1 MPSTKLGARPLQAAT
16 LLCLTLALSAA
27 HAHDSWFEPRSTPA
41 GAQTLAFGTGNQF
54 PMLETAVDLPYVVRQ
69 GCRRGSGPTQAM
81 RSLRLAP
88 DALLMDPP
96 AGPPAGRSC
105 WIALTPFDAEVPLD
119 KIELYLAEIHASAEL
134 RATWAAMRARGLP
147 WRETYTKHARIEWP
161 APGVASTPINGQGMD
176 AVIESAAAQPPR
188 AGQSVTFRVLR
199 DGLPLADQP
208 MELRSGSVNFG
219 QWGRTDA
226 DGRVSYRI
234 PLPGRW
240 VLRGV
245 DLRVAPKDPD
255 RWDSRF
261 LTLAFEALPK

>member
-1 MPSTKLGARPLQAAT
+1 MHGATPLRAAT
-16 LLCLTLALSAA
+16 LLCLTLAVAA
-27 HAHDSWFEPRSTPA
+27 ARAHDSWFEPRTTPA
-41 GAQTLAFGTGNQF
+41 GAPTLAFGTGNQF
-54 PMLETAVDLPYVVRQ
+54 PVLETAIDLPYVVRQ
-69 GCRRGSGPTQAM
+69 GCRTGSGPAQAM

-96 AGPPAGRSC
+96 AGPPAGRIC
-105 WIALTPFDAEVPLD
+105 WIALTPFDVDVPLD
-119 KIELYLAEIHASAEL
+119 KVELYLAEINASADV
-134 RATWAAMRARGLP
+134 RAAWAAMRAKGLP

-161 APGVASTPINGQGMD
+161 APGVASVPIVGQGMD

-188 AGQSVTFRVLR
+188 AGQTVSFRVLR
-199 DGLPLADQP
+199 DGLPLAGQP

-226 DGRVSYRI
+226 EGRVSYRI

-245 DLRVAPKDPD
+245 DLRVAPQDPN

>member
-1 MPSTKLGARPLQAAT
+1 MPSPRCSARPLQTAT
-16 LLCLTLALSAA
+16 LVLLTLAATVA
-27 HAHDSWFEPRSTPA
+27 QAHDSWFEPRTTPS
-41 GAQTLAFGTGNQF
+41 GAPTLAFGTGNQF
-54 PMLETAVDLPYVVRQ
+54 PVLETAVDLPYVVRQ
-69 GCRRGSGPTQAM
+69 GCRTGSGPVRAM
-81 RSLRLAP
+81 RSLRLVP

-96 AGPPAGRSC
+96 PGLSAGRSC
-105 WIALTPFDAEVPLD
+105 WLALTPFDAEVPPD
-119 KIELYLAEIHASAEL
+119 KVEPYLQEINATAEVRSA
-134 RATWAAMRARGLP
+134 WAAMRARGLP

-161 APGVASTPINGQGMD
+161 AAGVASTPIPGQGMD

-188 AGQSVTFRVLR
+188 AGQTVSFRVLR
-199 DGLPLADQP
+199 DGQPLVGQP

-219 QWGRTDA
+219 QWARTDA

-245 DLRVAPKDPD
+245 DLRVAPQDPD

>member
-1 MPSTKLGARPLQAAT
+1 MPSKLLRALPRHAGT
-16 LLCLTLALSAA
+16 LLCLALACSSAG
-27 HAHDSWFEPRSTPA
+27 AHDSWFEPRTTPA
-41 GAQTLAFGTGNQF
+41 GAPTLAFGTGNQF
-54 PMLETAVDLPYVVRQ
+54 PMLETAVDFPYVVRH
-69 GCRRGSGPTQAM
+69 GCSTGAGPTQAM
-81 RSLRLAP
+81 RALRLAS

-96 AGPPAGRSC
+96 AGAPAGRVC
-105 WIALTPFDAEVPLD
+105 WIALTPFDVVVPLD
-119 KIELYLAEIHASAEL
+119 LVELYLKEINASAEL

-147 WRETYTKHARIEWP
+147 WRETYTKYARIEWP
-161 APGVASTPINGQGMD
+161 AAGVTSAPVDGQGMD

-188 AGQSVTFRVLR
+188 AGQTVTFRVLR
-199 DGLPLADQP
+199 DGRPLAGQP

-219 QWGRTDA
+219 QWGQTDA

-245 DLRVAPKDPD
+245 DLRVAPKDAD